1 MPLLKLRFRLHL
13 RNTRDIIELH
23 RGTKHHLAVAV
34 LYTSAVFVEV
44 PYSLSSLW
52 YCMRILKTS
61 SYLICLDLLQPG
73 NTMTKRS
80 QPQSP
85 ISNGT
90 GLLFIQLQ
98 TDLMGPSRF
107 HRIENRDPRCFHS
120 GNTMQNHHQ
129 LLILAQNLTNHQV

>member
-1 MPLLKLRFRLHL
+1 MRAAKVEVEICVVTRCHKHNKQKLLVCYKYTVAMPLLKLRFRLHL

-98 TDLMGPSRF
+98 TDLMGPY
-107 HRIENRDPRCFHS
+107 
-120 GNTMQNHHQ
+120 
-129 LLILAQNLTNHQV
+129 